1 MRQGLTS
8 NDTVWYYVIITDNKE
23 VHMTQTATT
32 PKHAEFL
39 KKQAK
44 IARRIK
50 KLLRIINEGEATDAQ
65 YEEYMDLRHGE

>member
-1 MRQGLTS
+1 
-8 NDTVWYYVIITDNKE
+8 
-23 VHMTQTATT
+23 MTQTATT
-32 PKHAEFL
+32 PQHATFL

-50 KLLRIINEGEATDAQ
+50 WLLNMINEGEATDAE